1 MYYSL
6 QFPTTHH
13 SPLTTHSPATTHRTH
28 RSPHTPYSP
37 CAHPPDLRLISHHQR
52 SPLPPPTSY
61 LPPLPSLNPPHSHVQ
76 GAASDRFLAC
86 TARRMVE
93 SGYNVYEQGT
103 MTELL
108 HGPTMRSV
116 QAMVLG
122 PRWWC
127 GGEDNSAVWGS
138 HCPFAHARVA
148 MRSVRKICGSY
159 GRQQEVDILRHWP
172 PPPLPPP
179 PSPKPRPPPP
189 PAPPRLPAANV
200 VAERAAAFYASKHNC
215 AIRVKDAFSRLVRQ
229 ACIRL
234 ADSQTNT
241 TVHT

>member
-1 MYYSL
+1 MLYSL
-6 QFPTTHH
+6 QFPTTHN
-13 SPLTTHSPATTHRTH
+13 SPLTTHSPPTTHRTH

-37 CAHPPDLRLISHHQR
+37 CSPTAPPTHQS
-52 SPLPPPTSY
+52 SPASLLPPPTSY

-122 PRWWC
+122 PRW
-127 GGEDNSAVWGS
+127 
-138 HCPFAHARVA
+138 
-148 MRSVRKICGSY
+148 
-159 GRQQEVDILRHWP
+159 
-172 PPPLPPP
+172 
-179 PSPKPRPPPP
+179 
-189 PAPPRLPAANV
+189 
-200 VAERAAAFYASKHNC
+200 
-215 AIRVKDAFSRLVRQ
+215 
-229 ACIRL
+229 
-234 ADSQTNT
+234 
-241 TVHT
+241 